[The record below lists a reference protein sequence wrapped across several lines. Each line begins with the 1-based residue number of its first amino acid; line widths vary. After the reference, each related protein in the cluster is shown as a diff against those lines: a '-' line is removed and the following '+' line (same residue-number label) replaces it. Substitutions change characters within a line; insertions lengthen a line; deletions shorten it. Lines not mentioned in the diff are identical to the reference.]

1 MNNSLPS
8 NWFQLSDLE
17 RSILIFENK
26 IENLENRI
34 ARGYATDGQKCI
46 ELVQKYKQQL
56 ADWKLELAG
65 S

>member
-17 RSILIFENK
+17 RTILIFENK

-34 ARGYATDGQKCI
+34 SRGYASDRQKSI
-46 ELVQKYKQQL
+46 DLVQEWKQMV

-65 S
+65 